1 MRMHR
6 LVYRA
11 LENAR
16 STALDET
23 NEEEGKHAASGMAH
37 YPGAIPPAT
46 SGLDSR

>member
-1 MRMHR
+1 MHR
-6 LVYRA
+6 LVCRA

-16 STALDET
+16 PIALDET
-23 NEEEGKHAASGMAH
+23 NDEEGRYAASGMAH